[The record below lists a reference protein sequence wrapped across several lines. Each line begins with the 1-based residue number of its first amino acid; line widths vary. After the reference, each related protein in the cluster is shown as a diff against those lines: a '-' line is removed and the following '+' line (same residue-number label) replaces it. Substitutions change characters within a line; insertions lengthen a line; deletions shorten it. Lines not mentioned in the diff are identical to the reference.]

1 MQKTIRTTH
10 NVRARKRNPPTDRV
24 LEMMIDDAE
33 MAKLQIE
40 IETERETEVG
50 TRLETEAEKDAEIEI
65 EIEIEIEAVT
75 ASETERIEDDTVR
88 ETDQAQEKTD
98 TDQQVLQKVR
108 EEMMRGQVDV
118 DPEVQQLTSAEEMTP
133 VIVMAGVEKILSVM
147 RKTELKKG
155 QATDAIAITV
165 QTLLAVVNTVA
176 IKKKKTNS
184 KQILLMLG
192 KRTTKL
198 LE

>member
-50 TRLETEAEKDAEIEI
+50 TRLETEAEKDAEI